1 MRIVIVGVCAAGKTT
16 LAENLKRI
24 GYDAA
29 TVAQEHSYI
38 PTLYRNSSP
47 DVVIFLDASYAAI
60 KKRREIDWT
69 EAYLDGER
77 ERLAHARAAC
87 DLYLKS
93 DNLNADQVCR
103 RVRRWLERR
112 EGVRR

>member
-16 LAENLKRI
+16 LANNLKSI

-47 DVVIFLDASYAAI
+47 DVVVFLDASFAVI
-60 KKRREIDWT
+60 KKRRSVDWD
-69 EAYLDGER
+69 EQYLAAEY
-77 ERLAHARAAC
+77 ERLAHARAGC
-87 DLYLKS
+87 DLYLKT
-93 DNLNADQVCR
+93 DNLNADQVYR
-103 RVRRWLERR
+103 RVRRWLEKR
-112 EGVRR
+112 EGALR

>member
-38 PTLYRNSSP
+38 PTLYRNTAP
-47 DVVIFLDASYAAI
+47 DAVVFLDASYAAI
-60 KKRREIDWT
+60 KKRRAVNWQES
-69 EAYLDGER
+69 YLDGER
-77 ERLAHARAAC
+77 ERLAHARAHC
-87 DLYLKS
+87 DLYLKT
-93 DNLNADQVCR
+93 DELNADQVYR
-103 RVRRWLERR
+103 RVRRWLEKR

>member
-16 LAENLKRI
+16 LAENLKSI

-38 PTLYRNSSP
+38 PTLYRNTSP
-47 DVVIFLDASYAAI
+47 DVVVFLDASYAAI
-60 KKRREIDWT
+60 KKRRAVDWD
-69 EAYLDGER
+69 ESYLEGEYA
-77 ERLAHARAAC
+77 RLAHARASC
-87 DLYLKS
+87 DLYLKT
-93 DNLNADQVCR
+93 DNLNADQVYR

-112 EGVRR
+112 EGYRR